1 MTAEPPPGAGSPPP
15 ARLPP
20 APWLSAPATCAVVA
34 ALAAEGGAGVARY
47 VGGCVRDTLLGLPAA
62 LDPVAVPAL
71 DIDIATPLPPL
82 RVVAALE
89 RAGLKAVPTG
99 LAHGTVTAVSDGRPY
114 EITTLRRDVETDGRH
129 AVVAFTDDWA
139 QDAARRD
146 FRLNALYAEP
156 DGRLHDPTGGGIADA
171 LAGRVVFVG
180 EAATR
185 IAEDY
190 LRILRFFR
198 FHAWYGQGE
207 PDPGGLAACAALADG
222 LAGLSAERVA
232 KELLKLLAAPDPL
245 PSLRAMSASGVL
257 SRLSLE
263 ADVERLTRLRAIE
276 GALELAP
283 DALLRL
289 AALSRGEPALLAT
302 RLRLSNLQ
310 ANRLRAAAGPLD
322 EATAMT
328 AQTARRRLYELGD
341 QAFRDRLLLQV
352 GVAEAEAARRLLALA
367 AAWRAPSFP
376 LGGEAIKAA
385 GVAHGPEIG
394 RVRREVE
401 AWWIAHDFPQDREA
415 LDAALRVAAARRS
428 S

>member
-1 MTAEPPPGAGSPPP
+1 MTAEPFAAGSAPPD
-15 ARLPP
+15 RLPP
-20 APWLSAPATCAVVA
+20 APWLRAPATLEVIA
-34 ALAAEGGAGVARY
+34 ALEAEGGEGVARY

-62 LDPVAVPAL
+62 LDPVAAPAL
-71 DIDIATPLPPL
+71 DIDIATALPPT
-82 RVVAALE
+82 RVVEALE
-89 RAGLKAVPTG
+89 RAGLKAIPTG
-99 LAHGTVTAVSDGRPY
+99 IAHGTVTAVSRGRPY

-171 LAGRVVFVG
+171 CAGRVVFVG
-180 EAATR
+180 DAATR
-185 IAEDY
+185 ITEDY

-198 FHAWYGQGE
+198 FQAWYGRGE
-207 PDPGGLAACAALADG
+207 PDSAGLAACAALADG
-222 LAGLSAERVA
+222 LAGISAERVA

-245 PSLRAMSASGVL
+245 PALRAISETGVL
-257 SRLSLE
+257 SRLSLQGDM
-263 ADVERLTRLRAIE
+263 ARIARLRALE
-276 GALELAP
+276 AALSLAP
-283 DALLRL
+283 DPLLRL
-289 AALSRGEPALLAT
+289 AALSQVAPTLLAT
-302 RLRLSNLQ
+302 RLRLSNPQ
-310 ANRLRAAAGPLD
+310 RDRLLAAAGALD

-328 AQTARRRLYELGD
+328 AQIARRRLYELGK
-341 QAFRDRLLLQV
+341 QAFRDRLLLQL
-352 GVAEAEAARRLLALA
+352 GAEAAEAARRLLALA
-367 AAWRAPSFP
+367 DDWRAPSFP
-376 LGGEAIKAA
+376 LGGETIKAA
-385 GVAHGPEIG
+385 GVVQGPEIG